1 MSSISL
7 GSLNTGVYEKLKGM
21 IARREIE
28 PGTRLVQLTLA
39 KKLKV
44 SPTPVIEALRR
55 LERDGLVIHVPN
67 LGSFVRQ
74 ATVEDVCEF
83 YCLRRG
89 LETEACRLFTV
100 RATAEEK
107 KELEALKKRMDDA
120 AAREDIETF
129 LETDLAFHMHIVRG
143 ARVDRLREMIENRH
157 IEQRVFQN
165 APELQ
170 SRKTAHLVGMHD
182 AVVAAILSGD
192 EEAAG
197 EAMRKH
203 LLDAER
209 QYVETVK
216 QMRDQS
222 ET

>member
-1 MSSISL
+1 
-7 GSLNTGVYEKLKGM
+7 M
-21 IARREIE
+21 IARREIK
-28 PGTRLVQLTLA
+28 PGSRLVQQRLA

-55 LERDGLVIHVPN
+55 LERDGLVVHIPN

-89 LETEACRLFTV
+89 LETEACRLFTA
-100 RATAEEK
+100 RATDQDKQQLQALKVRMDQAAANEDVEEF
-107 KELEALKKRMDDA
+107 LEA
-120 AAREDIETF
+120 
-129 LETDLAFHMHIVRG
+129 DLAFHMHIVRG

-157 IEQRVFQN
+157 VEQRVFQN
-165 APELQ
+165 APELL

-182 AVVAAILSGD
+182 AVTAAILSGD

-203 LLDAER
+203 LLEAER
-209 QYVETVK
+209 QYVETVE
-216 QMRDQS
+216 QMRGGNGMPS
-222 ET
+222 P